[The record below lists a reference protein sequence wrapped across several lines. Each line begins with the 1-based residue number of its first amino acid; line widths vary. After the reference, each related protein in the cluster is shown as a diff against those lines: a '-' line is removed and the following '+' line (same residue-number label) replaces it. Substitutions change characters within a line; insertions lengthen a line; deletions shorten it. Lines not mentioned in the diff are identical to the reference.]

1 MVVDRGAV
9 GEGVAELRASEEVDP
24 SMEAGRVDL
33 AVLRDIG
40 TLNVADLDADREGG
54 ELLLLF
60 FPSSWSSRAMDA
72 PLTVANCAGRKVI
85 FCCICSTVNKCLD
98 KNF

>member
-1 MVVDRGAV
+1 MVEERGGV

-33 AVLRDIG
+33 VVVVRDIG
-40 TLNVADLDADREGG
+40 ALNVADLDVDREGG

-60 FPSSWSSRAMDA
+60 FPSS
-72 PLTVANCAGRKVI
+72 
-85 FCCICSTVNKCLD
+85 
-98 KNF
+98 